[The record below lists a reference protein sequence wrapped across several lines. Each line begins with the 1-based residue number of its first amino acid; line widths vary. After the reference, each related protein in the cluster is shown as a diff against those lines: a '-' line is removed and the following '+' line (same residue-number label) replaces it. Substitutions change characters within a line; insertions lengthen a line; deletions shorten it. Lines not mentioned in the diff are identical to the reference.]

1 MKLAVYELSRCY
13 FYRPDYIQ
21 LPEIVQIASPFKGEY
36 IMSKQ
41 AIINILN
48 KTNISAWARNYWSNV
63 LRQLKSLTYSSS
75 GEDKIVSPLRKAMS
89 ELDYALPDYIFDHKE
104 GHKIKDCID
113 KVWEEIDEVEG
124 LNADW
129 DQAEEWLKDDNW
141 GHIR

>member
-41 AIINILN
+41 AVINILN

-89 ELDYALPDYIFDHKE
+89 ELDYAIPEYVFNSEE
-104 GHKIKDCID
+104 GKQIHNLIQKVWNEID
-113 KVWEEIDEVEG
+113 KLEG
-124 LNADW
+124 R
-129 DQAEEWLKDDNW
+129 Q
-141 GHIR
+141 